1 VDFPDDSPILQLSVL
16 NGESSQSRLRLTSN
30 SIHSKLSTKQQ
41 LLGHPPHLW
50 YSPRDAAKA
59 LQFLLASG
67 DSLGDNQPYRSFSSL
82 CVSLCRHLAK
92 AVFLLT
98 VSDLHGTSV
107 WVKLLFYYFQCP
119 ACKKNKTTCIN
130 FGDVLQYLMVICVHL
145 QCTFLR

>member
-1 VDFPDDSPILQLSVL
+1 MLMQDHNGDTIVDFPDNSPTLQLSVL

-50 YSPRDAAKA
+50 YSPRDAARA

-82 CVSLCRHLAK
+82 CVSLC
-92 AVFLLT
+92 V
-98 VSDLHGTSV
+98 D
-107 WVKLLFYYFQCP
+107 
-119 ACKKNKTTCIN
+119 I
-130 FGDVLQYLMVICVHL
+130 
-145 QCTFLR
+145 